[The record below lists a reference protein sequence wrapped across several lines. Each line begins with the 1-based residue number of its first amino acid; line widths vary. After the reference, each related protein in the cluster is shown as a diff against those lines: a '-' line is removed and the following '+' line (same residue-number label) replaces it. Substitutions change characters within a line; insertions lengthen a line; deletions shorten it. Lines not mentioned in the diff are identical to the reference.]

1 MSKSMFKPFTGTVD
15 ELLDHVNTNINS
27 EEVVSVV
34 EGTSDITLTDK
45 EVLAYLKSE
54 LGVDTQTAKD
64 ILVEMKMEEVTRIM
78 LSLRDQG
85 LVNIIDKKDGS
96 EVMYELTPNGKCLIQ
111 NMKKG

>member
-1 MSKSMFKPFTGTVD
+1 MFKPFTGTVD